1 MYSSIQDLSLA
12 GIAILNSTSL
22 PPAVTRRWLKPVSH
36 TSNLRNAVGRPW
48 IIYSATADEPI
59 NPRIEVFT
67 NYAFLGQYSSYMVAV
82 PDLNFGYAVLAVDSS
97 ESGKAADLNAHAD
110 FLGEMMIPA
119 LEKAAIVQ
127 AGRNFAGGYS
137 TPNTTSEQAGTM
149 VIDAPDGLAGLS
161 IANLTRNGENIRA
174 QIAESLGVTNERLSF
189 RIFPSNVKTK
199 AADGWTRMA
208 FRAVFQDTGALVDG
222 GTPTCISWEMLDGLR
237 VDGKAL
243 DRLVF
248 TIDGEGKAVGVEY
261 PAWGLELE
269 RAAGSD

>member
-1 MYSSIQDLSLA
+1 MYSSIRDLSLA
-12 GIAILNSTSL
+12 GIAILNSTTL

-67 NYAFLGQYSSYMVAV
+67 NYAFLGQYSSYLVVV
-82 PDLNFGYAVLAVDSS
+82 PDLNFGYAVLAADSS
-97 ESGKAADLNAHAD
+97 ESGRAADLNAHAD

-119 LEKAAIVQ
+119 LEKAAIIQ

-137 TPNTTSEQAGTM
+137 TLNATSEQGGTM

-161 IANLTRNGENIRA
+161 ITNLTRNGEDLRA
-174 QIAESLGVTNERLSF
+174 QMAESLGVTNERLSF
-189 RIFPSNVKTK
+189 RIFPTNVKTK
-199 AADGWTRMA
+199 TVGGTRVA
-208 FRAVFQDTGALVDG
+208 FRAVFQDMNALVDG

-248 TIDGEGKAVGVEY
+248 TIDGEGRAVGVEY
-261 PAWGLELE
+261 PAWGLEME
-269 RAAGSD
+269 RVGEDD